1 MASFLLAT
9 RIVQIVL
16 LIEAVASLSTP
27 STTATESASRE
38 RIAAP
43 LPQIPT
49 IPASDFDP
57 SVQYYHTIERRDGSF
72 LAYET
77 PVIVQGVLSEEA
89 CEKLTDDL
97 VSECGRIEVTLQRKR
112 RAENTP
118 SSPTKSK
125 AERRRKTKKKNDGKS
140 KEKSDT
146 PGRQPTASTTTDLYL
161 CSFLEAID
169 LVLGQSKH
177 DDTLLAFCEG
187 LLDSPLDSDEISD
200 AQSSQLSLQ
209 HKMETARE
217 ELFQQRMN
225 ENSESSTSDV
235 AGESVASHPI
245 DPCWFREY
253 FPAEALPTDCVI
265 LAGEG
270 ATSTLHRDPLEWT
283 GTNLCVDGTKV
294 WRFVAPPLAV
304 AAVTGVQDE
313 GPIDE
318 LDDDEN
324 NSSVSVVDGLLD
336 AYRLDSIAW
345 GNSEDD
351 PLTLSAGWQS
361 DYSLFADFRD
371 PISGKDLLKLEEK
384 AGTKGKLDTMT
395 KVASDV
401 DRLRPD
407 IPVGVVGAATN
418 KDGVSSPEECVTVW
432 SGVQKPGDMIV
443 IPAHWWHQ
451 TYAMEAS
458 LAIASQR
465 CGAERD
471 SERVFRHIL
480 ETTAT
485 QESVA
490 TESTT
495 FNKGQEDP
503 AKILSLLRSKAS
515 SPQETV
521 DRLFDYLA
529 SLREDRSKQAK

>member
-1 MASFLLAT
+1 MAFFSLT
-9 RIVQIVL
+9 VRIVVQIAF
-16 LIEAVASLSTP
+16 LIEAVASLSQTSIP
-27 STTATESASRE
+27 AT
-38 RIAAP
+38 P

-49 IPASDFDP
+49 IPASEFDP
-57 SVQYYHTIERRDGSF
+57 NVQYYHTIERRDGSF

-118 SSPTKSK
+118 SQSKKSK
-125 AERRRKTKKKNDGKS
+125 REQRRKTKQKNTDKS
-140 KEKSDT
+140 NGKSDT
-146 PGRQPTASTTTDLYL
+146 PGREPIASTTDLYL
-161 CSFLEAID
+161 CSFLEAIE

-177 DDTLLAFCEG
+177 DDALLAFCEG
-187 LLDSPLDSDEISD
+187 LLDSPMNTEETSN

-209 HKMETARE
+209 QKMETVRE
-217 ELFQQRMN
+217 ELFQQRLPQ
-225 ENSESSTSDV
+225 NSRSSSSDDT
-235 AGESVASHPI
+235 GEPVPSYRR

-283 GTNLCVDGTKV
+283 GTNMCLDGTKV

-304 AAVTGVQDE
+304 AAIVSAQDRVS
-313 GPIDE
+313 IDE
-318 LDDDEN
+318 PDDDDEN
-324 NSSVSVVDGLLD
+324 SSSVSVIDGLLD

-345 GNSEDD
+345 GDSEDD

-361 DYSLFADFRD
+361 DYSLFSNFHD
-371 PISGKDLLKLEEK
+371 PITSKDLLTLEET
-384 AGTKGKLDTMT
+384 AGTKDKIDTIT
-395 KVASDV
+395 NVASDV

-407 IPVGVVGAATN
+407 IPVGVVGAAIDRNGTN
-418 KDGVSSPEECVTVW
+418 PPEECIEVW
-432 SGVQKPGDMIV
+432 SGVQKAGDMIV

-471 SERVFRHIL
+471 SERVIRHIL

-485 QESVA
+485 LESVA

-495 FNKGQEDP
+495 FHKGRDDP
-503 AKILSLLRSKAS
+503 EKILSLLRSKAS

-521 DRLFDYLA
+521 DHLFDFLA
-529 SLREDRSKQAK
+529 SLREERRKEAK